1 MADFVSKGPSP
12 EVQPSLT
19 DTYFRHTRT
28 IVQEHGDVEVV
39 YAVFMRR
46 PVTFA
51 GRLAFD
57 WLQAMAGT
65 WCQRS
70 DRYGLS
76 EGAWVGA
83 GEPMCY
89 ITGPFSVLVD
99 LETILLQR
107 LGAACVAPTTP
118 ITCAL
123 IARVSL
129 SGDGCATLC
138 RL

>member
-57 WLQAMAGT
+57 WLQAMADSRGA
-65 WCQRS
+65 RIRI
-70 DRYGLS
+70 DMAYP

-89 ITGPFSVLVD
+89 ITGPFSVHWNVFS
-99 LETILLQR
+99 E
-107 LGAACVAPTTP
+107 
-118 ITCAL
+118 
-123 IARVSL
+123 S
-129 SGDGCATLC
+129 
-138 RL
+138 